1 MGRRLPLR
9 GCRERKTGHGS
20 ATQGLVLE
28 KLRLHARFNRPVISF
43 SRVILGSFLF
53 NERLVQ
59 AQIVADAVLPA
70 GITVLVIGKG
80 IRDPFV
86 DLGQSQPPVSR
97 SENRH
102 PNQCRVTVRRLRA
115 IIFDRRHFFRLR

>member
-1 MGRRLPLR
+1 MGCRLPLG

-28 KLRLHARFNRPVISF
+28 KLRLHARFDCPVIPF
-43 SRVILGSFLF
+43 SWVILGSFLF

-59 AQIVADAVLPA
+59 TQIVTDTVLPT
-70 GITVLVIGKG
+70 GIAVLVIGKG
-80 IRDPFV
+80 IRNPLV
-86 DLGQSQPPVSR
+86 DLRQSQPPVSR

-102 PNQCRVTVRRLRA
+102 SNQRCVAIRRFRA
-115 IIFDRRHFFRLR
+115 IIFDRRHLFRLG